1 MKRCKHHPRYK
12 AVHMPS
18 CQCPHCWDVYYD
30 KHPTVPRRLRKGD
43 LVLYLGTGRIVT
55 STVQD
60 VVQDVY
66 IRVNGAATIAVR
78 RNKLTW
84 YCAREYVMYWWNYL

>member
-18 CQCPHCWDVYYD
+18 CQCPHCWDAYY
-30 KHPTVPRRLRKGD
+30 KNHPTVPRRLRRGD
-43 LVLYLGTGRIVT
+43 LVLYAGSGRIVT
-55 STVQD
+55 STVQETAEY
-60 VVQDVY
+60 VY
-66 IRVNGAATIAVR
+66 IRLNAETRAVR